1 VIGSISGIHQVGR
14 TIGKDVFLTQQ
25 VALVGFEDMLHV
37 NLTSLFHLCLV
48 CQRRGGPTGCGA
60 DNT

>member
-37 NLTSLFHLCLV
+37 NHLPSFTYVSSASEEADRL
-48 CQRRGGPTGCGA
+48 RG
-60 DNT
+60 